1 MDKPYLWLVNGCL
14 EYHWPKLVQL
24 TIPDITKL
32 VPILPRVFKE
42 GNLNI
47 LFQGLVQE
55 VKHEQRLQYSS
66 NSAETTEKT
75 SWLPVSSPSPT
86 LGSLSSDIFE
96 WRTST
101 GTVPFSLLICLEAT
115 IFAKL
120 SVFTLMETICPRIW
134 SKPRP
139 KSSKSPLPVYVHHS
153 KTLLL
158 NP

>member
-32 VPILPRVFKE
+32 VPILPRVLKE

-96 WRTST
+96 WRAST
-101 GTVPFSLLICLEAT
+101 GTVPFSLLLWDYHIC
-115 IFAKL
+115 IAKCL
-120 SVFTLMETICPRIW
+120 YSYTDDLPENLTKTTAKEF
-134 SKPRP
+134 K
-139 KSSKSPLPVYVHHS
+139 KSTSGLRASLKNVVA
-153 KTLLL
+153 
-158 NP
+158 